1 MAYTQNHCDLNK
13 MEDKIVSGFTL
24 RQILSFV
31 AIVFIGIPT
40 YIVMYRN
47 GVDASLSC
55 IVIAIIAVPLF
66 LLGNFKDSLGRPAE
80 KIVIA
85 KIKLVFFSEIIRPYA
100 TNNTYSAAI
109 RQSDIEDQ
117 MKNINN
123 QKQCKR
129 G

>member
-31 AIVFIGIPT
+31 AIVLIGIPT
-40 YIVMYRN
+40 YVVMYRN
-47 GVDASLSC
+47 GIDSSLSC

-66 LLGNFKDSLGRPAE
+66 LLGNYKDSLGRNAE
-80 KIVIA
+80 KIIIA
-85 KIKLVFFSEIIRPYA
+85 KIKLVFFSETIRPYA

-109 RQSDIEDQ
+109 RQSNIETQ
-117 MKNINN
+117 MKIISN
-123 QKQCKR
+123 QNKN
-129 G
+129 